1 MSQESGDTYYQGTQF
16 RIVKDDKGK
25 ASDIEWAEDAY
36 YQSEEFK
43 KIEAA
48 QEAEDRAD
56 NKKKYG
62 TCHVP
67 RHLRY
72 IDPDSDWEVALEIRG
87 MQVMP
92 DEP

>member
-1 MSQESGDTYYQGTQF
+1 MKSLDLGSS
-16 RIVKDDKGK
+16 KGRPDGETHQ
-25 ASDIEWAEDAY
+25 ARTENL
-36 YQSEEFK
+36 K

-62 TCHVP
+62 TYHVP

-72 IDPDSDWEVALEIRG
+72 IDPDSEWEIALET
-87 MQVMP
+87 
-92 DEP
+92 